1 MMELQG
7 AIGIAQLAQ
16 LDYIVASQRKNK
28 TAIRDAVSK
37 LPGVTFRTL
46 VDEEGDSATFLAF
59 FLPSREKTQAVNR
72 VLQDNGVGA
81 IYFAENT
88 WHYYPKWE
96 HLLDGSTLCKSGWPF
111 KYMDGRRKVVYDP
124 EALPNS
130 AEIMNRLLVYQVPVR
145 LTDERLQ
152 QINAAMEKAAEIA

>member
-1 MMELQG
+1 M
-7 AIGIAQLAQ
+7 
-16 LDYIVASQRKNK
+16 
-28 TAIRDAVSK
+28 RDAVSK

-59 FLPSREKTQAVNR
+59 FLPSREKAQAVNR
-72 VLQDNGVGA
+72 VLQDNGAGA
-81 IYFAENT
+81 ISFADNT

-96 HLLDGSTLCKSGWPF
+96 HLLNGSTLCKSGWPF
-111 KYMDGRRKVVYDP
+111 KYLDGRRKVVYDP

-145 LTDERLQ
+145 VSDERLQ
-152 QINAAMEKAAEIA
+152 QINAAMDKAAAEIG